1 MQFCCAGDFLLSE
14 VPRQLIACPVYN
26 SSYLK
31 GYQDD
36 GGTALATYLVTGG
49 AGFIGGHLVEALV
62 RRGENVRVLDNLA
75 TGKRTN
81 IEPFLDHI
89 EFIEGDICDAAAL
102 ARAMNGV
109 TYCLH
114 QAALGSVPRSI
125 ANPLASNQA
134 NVIGSINVYLAAREA
149 GVKRVLA
156 ASSSSVYGPQA
167 PVPTPESAPLSPAS
181 PYAVSKAA
189 AAMYGEV
196 FSHIYGTEIA
206 LLRYFNVFGPRQD
219 PTSQYAAV
227 IPRFVT
233 SLLKGEAPMINGDGR
248 QSRDF
253 TFVENVVE
261 ANLAACACPNRL
273 SGTYN
278 VACGGTTTI
287 LRLYEL
293 ISQELGLNIAPTHGP
308 PRPGD
313 ISRSFADI
321 ARAKEAFGYAP
332 RVSVEEGVRR
342 TVAWYRAQ
350 YAAGA

>member
-1 MQFCCAGDFLLSE
+1 
-14 VPRQLIACPVYN
+14 
-26 SSYLK
+26 
-31 GYQDD
+31 
-36 GGTALATYLVTGG
+36 
-49 AGFIGGHLVEALV
+49 LVEALV
-62 RRGENVRVLDNLA
+62 RRGEDVRVLDNLA
-75 TGKRTN
+75 TGKIQNLANVR
-81 IEPFLDHI
+81 DKI
-89 EFIEGDICDAAAL
+89 EFIEGEICDPATVAT
-102 ARAMNGV
+102 AMKDV

-134 NVIGSINVYLAAREA
+134 NVVGSINVYLAARDA

-156 ASSSSVYGPQA
+156 ASSSSVYGPRA
-167 PVPTPESAPLSPAS
+167 PVPTPESSPLAPAS

-196 FSHIYGTEIA
+196 FAQIYGTEIA

-227 IPRFVT
+227 IPRFT
-233 SLLKGEAPMINGDGR
+233 TLLLNGQAPTINGDGQ

-253 TFVENVVE
+253 TFIENVVE
-261 ANLAACACPNRL
+261 ANLAACATPNRI

-278 VACGGTTTI
+278 VACGGMTTI

-293 ISQELGLNIAPTHGP
+293 ISKELGVTIAPIHGP

-313 ISRSFADI
+313 ITRSFADI
-321 ARAKEAFGYAP
+321 SRAKEGFGYAP

-342 TVAWYRAQ
+342 TVAWYRA
-350 YAAGA
+350 AIA

>member
-1 MQFCCAGDFLLSE
+1 M
-14 VPRQLIACPVYN
+14 
-26 SSYLK
+26 
-31 GYQDD
+31 
-36 GGTALATYLVTGG
+36 TGG

-62 RRGENVRVLDNLA
+62 RRGEDVRVLDNLA
-75 TGKRTN
+75 TGKIHNLASFR
-81 IEPFLDHI
+81 DQI
-89 EFIEGDICDAAAL
+89 EFIEGDICDPDTL
-102 ARAMNGV
+102 ARAMKGV

-134 NVIGSINVYLAAREA
+134 NVIGSIAVYIAARDA

-156 ASSSSVYGPQA
+156 ASSSSVYGPRA
-167 PVPTPESAPLSPAS
+167 PVPTPESSPLSPAS

-196 FSHIYGTEIA
+196 FAQIYGTEIA

-227 IPRFVT
+227 IPRFTT
-233 SLLKGEAPMINGDGR
+233 SLLNGQAPTINGDGQ

-261 ANLAACACPNRL
+261 ANLAACTAPTRL

-293 ISQELGLNIAPTHGP
+293 ISKELGVSIAPIHGP
-308 PRPGD
+308 PRAGD
-313 ISRSFADI
+313 ITRSFADI
-321 ARAKEAFGYAP
+321 ARAKEGFGYTP
-332 RVSVEEGVRR
+332 RVSVEEGIKR

-350 YAAGA
+350 HAKSA